1 MLKIEG
7 LKTYFYTYKGVI
19 KAVDGVDL
27 EIGKGEIFGLVGE
40 SGCGKSTV
48 ALSIVRLVSWPPGK
62 IVDGRIIFEGEDLL
76 RKTDE
81 EVRRIRGSK
90 ISMIF
95 QEPTTSLNPVLTIGD
110 QIAEAIML
118 HQNTDRETAKWRT
131 LETLNKVR
139 IADPKRVSKEYPHEL
154 SGGMM
159 QRAMIAIAL
168 SCNPRLLIAD
178 EPTTSLDV
186 TIGFE
191 ILQLIKELVNSIGAS
206 VMLITHDLG
215 IVAEACDKVAVMY
228 AGHMVEKSD
237 VKRLFENPRHPY
249 TQGLLASL
257 PSKSGLAGEKK
268 RLLHVIKG
276 SVPDLINP
284 PQGCRFHPR
293 CESAKEL
300 CKKNKPHLLEIEQ
313 GHYVSCLMCNGEG

>member
-1 MLKIEG
+1 
-7 LKTYFYTYKGVI
+7 VI
-19 KAVDGVDL
+19 KAVDGIDL

-48 ALSIVRLVSWPPGK
+48 ALSTVRLVSWPPGK

-76 RKTDE
+76 QKTDE
-81 EVRRIRGSK
+81 EIRSIRGSK

-95 QEPTTSLNPVLTIGD
+95 QEPMTSLNPVLTIGD
-110 QIAEAIML
+110 QIAEAIAL
-118 HQNTDRETAKWRT
+118 HQKADRETAKKRT
-131 LETLNKVR
+131 LEMLNKVR
-139 IADPKRVSKEYPHEL
+139 IADPERVSKEYPHEL

-186 TIGFE
+186 TIGFQ
-191 ILQLIKELVNSIGAS
+191 ILELVKELVTNIGAS

-215 IVAEACDKVAVMY
+215 IVAETCDKVAVMY
-228 AGHMVEKSD
+228 AGQIIEKSD

-257 PSKSGLAGEKK
+257 PSKSGLAAEKK
-268 RLLHVIKG
+268 DLLHVIKG
-276 SVPDLINP
+276 VVPDLVNP

-293 CESAKEL
+293 CELGKVS
-300 CKKNKPHLLEIEQ
+300 CRNIKPNLLEVEQ
-313 GHYVSCLMCNGEG
+313 GHYVSCLMCNCKE

>member
-7 LKTYFYTYKGVI
+7 LKTYFYTYKGLI

-48 ALSIVRLVSWPPGK
+48 ALSTIRLVSWPPGK
-62 IVDGRIIFEGEDLL
+62 IVDGRILFEGEDLL
-76 RKTDE
+76 QKTDE
-81 EVRRIRGSK
+81 EIRRIRGSK

-110 QIAEAIML
+110 QIAEAIVL
-118 HQNTDRETAKWRT
+118 HQNADKDTAKRKT
-131 LETLNKVR
+131 LEMLNKVR
-139 IADPKRVSKEYPHEL
+139 IADPKRVFRQYPHEL

-215 IVAEACDKVAVMY
+215 IVAEICDKVAVMY
-228 AGHMVEKSD
+228 AGHVVEKSD

-249 TQGLLASL
+249 TKGLLASL
-257 PSKSGLAGEKK
+257 PSRSGLLEEKK
-268 RLLHVIKG
+268 SLLHVIRG

-293 CESAKEL
+293 CESVKEA
-300 CKKNKPHLLEIEQ
+300 CTKGKPRLLEVER
-313 GHYVSCLMCNGEG
+313 GHYIACHMQ